1 MSLFES
7 AAAVL
12 LARARR
18 DNEAIIALA
27 CASTRQR
34 IVILRDSLELGELW
48 QWQQE
53 ESATEG
59 YDDTQLVIEQLFS
72 QPLAQILKMSPAT
85 FQIVDGTIRR
95 ARLRF
100 AVRKRQK
107 FMVDNKNNL
116 PYTYYII
123 MEREADGI
131 WRYFNTSIE
140 RHDINEGNSSDGII
154 RSPKSGLWFV
164 SVGMAEDAARH
175 GGKPVGTD
183 ASTTDILVTGR
194 HNYIQ
199 YGQPDI
205 YVNDE
210 VINDDVEDDTYWAMY
225 DSNTPA
231 KGATAPQTNNN
242 TEDDYWSRYDAID
255 SQTPPPRKNNSKT
268 VQNNIHKQAT
278 DNHTSRQLSSIGE
291 PRDVLLQNLRVLRHM
306 ANQMGIS
313 KDEFIEMAQQ
323 A

>member
-18 DNEAIIALA
+18 DNDALIPLT

-34 IVILRDSLELGELW
+34 IVILRDSLDLGELW

-72 QPLAQILKMSPAT
+72 QPLAQISKMLSPAT
-85 FQIVDGTIRR
+85 FQIVGGTTRR

-100 AVRKRQK
+100 AIRKRQNPMGDRK
-107 FMVDNKNNL
+107 HSVA
-116 PYTYYII
+116 YAYYII
-123 MEREADGI
+123 MERETDGI
-131 WRYFNTSIE
+131 WRYFNTNIEQYDANDDSNNDGVVKSPESGVWFSSI
-140 RHDINEGNSSDGII
+140 
-154 RSPKSGLWFV
+154 
-164 SVGMAEDAARH
+164 GMAEDAARH
-175 GGKPVGTD
+175 GGKP
-183 ASTTDILVTGR
+183 
-194 HNYIQ
+194 

-205 YVNDE
+205 YVNNEMVDE
-210 VINDDVEDDTYWAMY
+210 DAEDDNYWAMY

-231 KGATAPQTNNN
+231 KGTSLSQTNNN
-242 TEDDYWSRYDAID
+242 NAEDDYWSRYDVID
-255 SQTPPPRKNNSKT
+255 SQTPPPRKNNTKT
-268 VQNNIHKQAT
+268 TQPNMHKQAT
-278 DNHTSRQLSSIGE
+278 ANNNNNNINNNSNHSASRQLSSIGE

-306 ANQMGIS
+306 ANQMGITRE
-313 KDEFIEMAQQ
+313 EFIEMAHQ